1 MRGDRADVN
10 NVPDPP
16 MLRST
21 AVPFDM
27 AQSPALG
34 RAAHGFFGSSGGA
47 HQFGYG
53 GPGDP
58 DTITALRADAARAI
72 ATGAQIFT
80 PHQTHSCDVI
90 TLAPGGDAGW
100 HNGWRDVPTG
110 RPVGDAL
117 VTNRA
122 GCALGIV
129 TADCG
134 PILFADNDRGV
145 IGAAHAG
152 WRGAQGGV
160 IENTLCAMEAL
171 GAQRGHI
178 TAVLGPTI
186 AQASYEVDA
195 AFRAHFTGDDDRH
208 FAAAPTRAGRARWHF
223 DLPGYIV
230 ARLEACG
237 VGCAKA
243 LGHDTYSHARD
254 RAKDGAKDEGDE
266 GAEDAMRYYS
276 YRRASHNGAPNY
288 GRQLSVISLM

>member
-1 MRGDRADVN
+1 MSK
-10 NVPDPP
+10 VPDISAPQ
-16 MLRST
+16 S
-21 AVPFDM
+21 AGVPFDI

-34 RAAHGFFGSSGGA
+34 GAAHGFFGSAGGA

-58 DTITALRADAARAI
+58 DAITALRAAAAQAI

-90 TLAPGGDAGW
+90 TLASGGDAGW
-100 HNGWRDVPTG
+100 HNGWGDAPGG

-117 VTNRA
+117 VTNRP
-122 GCALGIV
+122 GCAVGIV

-134 PILFADNDRGV
+134 PILFADSDQGV

-160 IENTLCAMEAL
+160 IENTLAAMEAL
-171 GAQRGHI
+171 GARRGHI

-195 AFRAHFTGDDDRH
+195 AFRAHFTRDDDRH
-208 FAAAPTRAGRARWHF
+208 FAAAPMREGRARWHF
-223 DLPGYIV
+223 DLPGYIL

-237 VGCAKA
+237 VGCARA
-243 LGHDTYSHARD
+243 LGHDTYLHARIG
-254 RAKDGAKDEGDE
+254 AKDGGGDGAKNMDDD
-266 GAEDAMRYYS
+266 GAEHAMRYYS

-288 GRQLSVISLM
+288 GRQLSAIALV